1 MAGRTRCPPL
11 FMNRKHLKTDGSIRD
26 IYQFCEIK
34 KLKRPLIGAHVPA
47 GFPSPAQDYIEGMLD
62 LNEHLVR
69 HPSATFFM
77 HADGYSMKNA
87 GINPGDLLI
96 VDRALEASSNKIIIA
111 IVDGELTLK
120 RLKIEGGRYYLIPEN
135 DEFEPIVIEEDV
147 DFVIWGVVTY
157 VIHPL

>member
-1 MAGRTRCPPL
+1 M
-11 FMNRKHLKTDGSIRD
+11 KHKIYKTDGSIRD
-26 IYQFCEIK
+26 IYRFSSIK

-47 GFPSPAQDYIEGMLD
+47 GFPSPAQDYIEGLLD

-87 GINPGDLLI
+87 GISPGDLLI
-96 VDRALEASSNKIIIA
+96 VDRALEARSNSIIVA

-120 RLKIEGGRYYLIPEN
+120 RYLLENNHPCLIPEN
-135 DEFEPIVIEEDV
+135 DEYAPIPIDEDT

-157 VIHPL
+157 VIHQL

>member
-1 MAGRTRCPPL
+1 
-11 FMNRKHLKTDGSIRD
+11 MNIKRFKTDGSIRD
-26 IYQFCEIK
+26 IYKFSEVK

-47 GFPSPAQDYIEGMLD
+47 GFPSPAQDYIEGLLD
-62 LNEHLVR
+62 LNEHLIR

-96 VDRALEASSNKIIIA
+96 VDRALEARSNSIIIA

-120 RLKIEGGRYYLIPEN
+120 RFRLDNGRPYLIPEN
-135 DEFEPIVIEEDV
+135 EEYEPFLIEEDM
-147 DFVIWGVVTY
+147 DFVIWGVVTF
-157 VIHPL
+157 VIHAL